1 MSDQEGSE
9 GKMEKKKRYD
19 FIDYLNILA
28 CLCVIFMH
36 CNGIVH
42 RFEYS
47 RAWKES
53 MFVEAAA
60 YWAVP
65 VFFMISGAT
74 LMGYRDKYSTGTFFK
89 KRVLKTVFP
98 FIAWVLINLIFK
110 TAAGIMEPDL
120 SLSGIVDMFNNTTT
134 ENVYWFFIPLFMCY
148 LSMPVLSLLKDNK
161 RVLIYMA
168 AGAFLVYSVYPMVC
182 TFLKIG
188 KNSAVIFPTAGGYL
202 LFVILGYLLTV
213 TELSKKLRIAVYIMG
228 CLGFALRFG
237 FTVAWSADSGA
248 LNQTFWGYLN
258 FPSVFLATGVFVL
271 ARSIHWDRYI
281 CRSSLG
287 GKAVSAIAGA
297 GFGVY
302 LMHMIVYRIL
312 QHITGL
318 SAHSYLW
325 RFGMPFVIYGICV
338 LATVIMKKIPV
349 VRRLVP

>member
-1 MSDQEGSE
+1 
-9 GKMEKKKRYD
+9 
-19 FIDYLNILA
+19 
-28 CLCVIFMH
+28 
-36 CNGIVH
+36 
-42 RFEYS
+42 
-47 RAWKES
+47 
-53 MFVEAAA
+53 
-60 YWAVP
+60 
-65 VFFMISGAT
+65 
-74 LMGYRDKYSTGTFFK
+74 
-89 KRVLKTVFP
+89 
-98 FIAWVLINLIFK
+98 
-110 TAAGIMEPDL
+110 
-120 SLSGIVDMFNNTTT
+120 
-134 ENVYWFFIPLFMCY
+134 
-148 LSMPVLSLLKDNK
+148 
-161 RVLIYMA
+161 MA

-237 FTVAWSADSGA
+237 FTVAWSSDSGA

-258 FPSVFLATGVFVL
+258 FPSVFLAAGVFVL

-338 LATVIMKKIPV
+338 LATVLMKKIPV

>member
-42 RFEYS
+42 SFEYS

-74 LMGYRDKYSTGTFFK
+74 LMGYRDKYRTGTFFK

-213 TELSKKLRIAVYIMG
+213 TELSY
-228 CLGFALRFG
+228 
-237 FTVAWSADSGA
+237 
-248 LNQTFWGYLN
+248 
-258 FPSVFLATGVFVL
+258 TGTDI
-271 ARSIHWDRYI
+271 S
-281 CRSSLG
+281 
-287 GKAVSAIAGA
+287 AGA
-297 GFGVY
+297 VWAG
-302 LMHMIVYRIL
+302 
-312 QHITGL
+312 
-318 SAHSYLW
+318 
-325 RFGMPFVIYGICV
+325 
-338 LATVIMKKIPV
+338 
-349 VRRLVP
+349 RRCLP

>member
-1 MSDQEGSE
+1 
-9 GKMEKKKRYD
+9 MEKSRRYE
-19 FIDYLNILA
+19 FIDFLNILA

-42 RFEYS
+42 SFEYS

-53 MFVEAAA
+53 MFIEAAA

-74 LMGYRDKYSTGTFFK
+74 LMGYREKYRTFIFVK
-89 KRVLKTVFP
+89 KRVLKTVVP
-98 FIAWVLINLIFK
+98 FIAWVLISLVFK
-110 TAAGIMEPDL
+110 SASGLMKPDL
-120 SLSGIVDMFNNTTT
+120 SLAGIVDMFNNTTT

-161 RVLIYMA
+161 RMLIYMA
-168 AGAFLVYSVYPMVC
+168 AGAFLVYSVYPIMC

-188 KNSAVIFPTAGGYL
+188 RNSAVIFPTAGGYL

-213 TELSKKLRIAVYIMG
+213 TELSKKMRVAIYILG
-228 CLGFALRFG
+228 FLGFAIRFG
-237 FTVAWSADSGA
+237 FTVVWSTESGM

-258 FPSVFLATGVFVL
+258 FPSVFLAVGIFVL
-271 ARSIHWDRYI
+271 AKSIPWGRYI
-281 CRSSLG
+281 CRNSS
-287 GKAVSAIAGA
+287 GKKVVSAIAGA

-312 QHITGL
+312 QQITGL
-318 SAHSYLW
+318 PAHSYLW

-338 LATVIMKKIPV
+338 VITALMKKIPV

>member
-9 GKMEKKKRYD
+9 GKMEKKQRYD

-42 RFEYS
+42 SFEYS

-120 SLSGIVDMFNNTTT
+120 SHGRRIPAVCHPGIPSDGDRAFKETAYRSLYYGMSGI
-134 ENVYWFFIPLFMCY
+134 C
-148 LSMPVLSLLKDNK
+148 
-161 RVLIYMA
+161 
-168 AGAFLVYSVYPMVC
+168 
-182 TFLKIG
+182 
-188 KNSAVIFPTAGGYL
+188 
-202 LFVILGYLLTV
+202 LTV
-213 TELSKKLRIAVYIMG
+213 RVYG
-228 CLGFALRFG
+228 CL
-237 FTVAWSADSGA
+237 
-248 LNQTFWGYLN
+248 
-258 FPSVFLATGVFVL
+258 
-271 ARSIHWDRYI
+271 
-281 CRSSLG
+281 
-287 GKAVSAIAGA
+287 
-297 GFGVY
+297 
-302 LMHMIVYRIL
+302 
-312 QHITGL
+312 
-318 SAHSYLW
+318 
-325 RFGMPFVIYGICV
+325 
-338 LATVIMKKIPV
+338 
-349 VRRLVP
+349 VR